1 MVAAVGELT
10 QLCEEKTCGFEPA
23 FVSLQAPA
31 DYMDRFLDRLNDQ
44 TTREVLDRL
53 VEALQARHEAVYDM
67 LKRLDVNGDGQLDK
81 AEIRRGLLGMR
92 IALTSSELDSVI
104 RAFDTQGKGSINYL
118 EFYHVIQKHR
128 VQKATTPR
136 RTSFSTSFRWEVSTL
151 LADCPIHF
159 GSWSLSFH
167 LIEAACCRKIAA
179 MQI

>member
-1 MVAAVGELT
+1 
-10 QLCEEKTCGFEPA
+10 
-23 FVSLQAPA
+23 
-31 DYMDRFLDRLNDQ
+31 MDRFLDRLNDQ

-53 VEALQARHEAVYDM
+53 VEQLQARHEAVFDM

-128 VQKATTPR
+128 VDKAARPR
-136 RTSFSTSFRWEVSTL
+136 SQSRDRSVSISTWRVHTHARACTYTQSK
-151 LADCPIHF
+151 LA
-159 GSWSLSFH
+159 
-167 LIEAACCRKIAA
+167 
-179 MQI
+179 

>member
-1 MVAAVGELT
+1 
-10 QLCEEKTCGFEPA
+10 
-23 FVSLQAPA
+23 
-31 DYMDRFLDRLNDQ
+31 MDRFLDRLNDQ

-128 VQKATTPR
+128 VQAARTPR
-136 RTSFSTSFRWEVSTL
+136 KSFTSSFRWEVSTL
-151 LADCPIHF
+151 FADRDTPWWPYFPVGGGTHAHTHTD
-159 GSWSLSFH
+159 LSKSF
-167 LIEAACCRKIAA
+167 
-179 MQI
+179 